1 MDITLYRYQLPLTH
15 PLTFHNQT
23 IQQRE
28 GLLLHWGS
36 SWSEIAPLPGFSR
49 ETLAEAEQETIE
61 FLTAFKQGKTIPVI
75 CPSVQFGLDCA
86 RRSWPVL
93 KHTPLPPYLLL
104 QGTPEDI
111 IWSWKEWLYD
121 YPSRVKLKVA
131 RYPMRDEL
139 AMIREIIRL
148 APKTKLILDANQ
160 QWTREEAWTFMSHL
174 DASRIEYIEDP
185 CATYADIRAVASHTG
200 IAVALDEILSAE
212 TNWDF
217 FPQLKGLVL
226 KPTLI
231 GSLEKCQELVK
242 KAKANGVKVVISSS
256 HESQL
261 GNRLLALLAT
271 EWSPEQAPGLDTLR
285 YFSGSVLDD
294 KQQVDTKQLQLV
306 WQS

>member
-1 MDITLYRYQLPLTH
+1 MDITLYRYQLPFTQ
-15 PLTFHNQT
+15 PLKFHGHT

-49 ETLAEAEQETIE
+49 ETLEEAQQETIA
-61 FLTAFKQGKTIPVI
+61 FLTAFKQGKTIPVS

-104 QGTPEDI
+104 QCSPDDI
-111 IWSWKEWLYD
+111 VWSWKEWLYD
-121 YPSRVKLKVA
+121 YPLRIKLKIA

-139 AMIREIIRL
+139 AMIRELIRL

-160 QWTREEAWTFMSHL
+160 QWTREEAWTFMGHL
-174 DASRIEYIEDP
+174 DPSHIEYVEDP
-185 CATYADIRAVASHTG
+185 CATYADIRAVANHTG
-200 IAVALDEILSAE
+200 IGVALDEILCCE
-212 TNWDF
+212 NNWDY
-217 FPQLKGLVL
+217 FPLLKALII
-226 KPTLI
+226 KPMLI
-231 GSLEKCQELVK
+231 GSLEKCHDMVV

-285 YFSGSVLDD
+285 YFTDTVLDE
-294 KQQVDTKQLQLV
+294 KQQIDVNKLQV
-306 WQS
+306 IWQS

>member
-1 MDITLYRYQLPLTH
+1 MDIALYRYALPLTQ
-15 PLTFHNQT
+15 PLTFHQYT

-49 ETLAEAEQETIE
+49 ETLAEAEQETIA

-75 CPSVQFGLDCA
+75 HPSVQFGLDCA

-104 QGTPEDI
+104 RGTPEQI
-111 IWSWKEWLYD
+111 VRGWKAWEYD
-121 YPSRVKLKVA
+121 HPNRVKLKVA
-131 RYPMRDEL
+131 RYPMRDEI
-139 AMIREIIRL
+139 AMIREML
-148 APKTKLILDANQ
+148 HDAPKTKLILDANQ

-174 DASRIEYIEDP
+174 DATRIDYIEDP
-185 CATYADIRAVASHTG
+185 CATYADIRTVAARTG
-200 IAVALDEILSAE
+200 IGVALDEILTTS
-212 TNWDF
+212 TDWDF

-231 GSLEKCQELVK
+231 GALDKCHDLINR
-242 KAKANGVKVVISSS
+242 AKANGVKVVISSS

-261 GNRLLALLAT
+261 GNRLLALLAS
-271 EWSPEQAPGLDTLR
+271 EWSPDQAPGLDTLR
-285 YFSGSVLDD
+285 YFSDSVLDD
-294 KQQVDTKQLQLV
+294 KQQIAIKQLQLV

>member
-1 MDITLYRYQLPLTH
+1 MDIALYRYALPLTQ
-15 PLTFHNQT
+15 PLTFHQHT

-61 FLTAFKQGKTIPVI
+61 FLTAFKQGKTIPVTY
-75 CPSVQFGLDCA
+75 PSVQFGLDCA

-104 QGTPEDI
+104 RGTPEDI

-121 YPSRVKLKVA
+121 YPNRVKLKVA

-139 AMIREIIRL
+139 AMIRELIRL

-185 CATYADIRAVASHTG
+185 CSTYADIRAVASHTG
-200 IAVALDEILSAE
+200 IGVALDEILSTTAP
-212 TNWDF
+212 WDF

-226 KPTLI
+226 KPTLV
-231 GSLEKCQELVK
+231 GSLGKCQELVK
-242 KAKANGVKVVISSS
+242 KSKANGVKVVISSS

-261 GNRLLALLAT
+261 GNRLLALLAA